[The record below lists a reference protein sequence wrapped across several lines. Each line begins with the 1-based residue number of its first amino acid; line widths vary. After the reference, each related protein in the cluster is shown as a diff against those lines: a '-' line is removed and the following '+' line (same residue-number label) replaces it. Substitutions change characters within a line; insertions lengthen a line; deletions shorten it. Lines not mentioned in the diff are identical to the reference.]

1 MPSAPPRVCARCKR
15 LAVKGKPCQCRPAW
29 EGSTH
34 TGSADKRWVSA
45 RDDYLRSHPFC
56 EKAGC
61 TRIADAV
68 DHVKP
73 LAEGGDKYDPENFQ
87 SLCDPHHTEKT
98 TQDALRGKTRAR

>member
-1 MPSAPPRVCARCKR
+1 MRQVRG

-34 TGSADKRWVSA
+34 TGSADKRWVRA

-56 EKAGC
+56 EKGRC

-73 LAEGGDKYDPENFQ
+73 RRGRRQVRPENFQ
-87 SLCDPHHTEKT
+87 SLCDPHHAEKT